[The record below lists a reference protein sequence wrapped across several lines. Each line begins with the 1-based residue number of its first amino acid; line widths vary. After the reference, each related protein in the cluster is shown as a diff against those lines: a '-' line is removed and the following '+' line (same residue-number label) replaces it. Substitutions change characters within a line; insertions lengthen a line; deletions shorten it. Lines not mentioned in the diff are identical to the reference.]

1 MMGSWHPVTNL
12 RDYVSHNPPV
22 VTFLLCMLSLVIS
35 FVCLGSYS
43 YSHTLPNPD
52 TAKDW
57 NKLLSSLSQL
67 QLCTKASA
75 DSSVLVSPAPS
86 LLVEQ
91 KNDKETMVDPTK
103 TSSSVTH
110 LHLKVPVALTASS
123 ARGSVKHFGLYTSL
137 RASQLHLGGN
147 EIVNMT
153 LEFLTGNRTHT
164 CLNIS
169 APSHLLPLS
178 PHPMKCPAFKKNISP
193 IHVEV
198 SNQLPAA
205 SQTCYSLHSKND
217 PTLTVM
223 LTQEE
228 RTVAVR
234 HLLEVSVFLLGVC
247 MVLCLAA
254 SVKRSLIPCYH
265 WNGLDLKSEP
275 LIDS

>member
-1 MMGSWHPVTNL
+1 MMGSWHPVANL
-12 RDYVSHNPPV
+12 RDYASHNPPM
-22 VTFLLCMLSLVIS
+22 VTFFLCMLSLVIS
-35 FVCLGSYS
+35 FICLGSYS

-57 NKLLSSLSQL
+57 NQLLSSLSQL
-67 QLCTKASA
+67 QLCTKAIA
-75 DSSVLVSPAPS
+75 DSSALVSPAPS
-86 LLVEQ
+86 HLMEE
-91 KNDKETMVDPTK
+91 KKDKETMVDPTK
-103 TSSSVTH
+103 LSSSVTH
-110 LHLKVPVALTASS
+110 LHLEVPVAVTASR
-123 ARGSVKHFGLYTSL
+123 ARGSGKYFSLYTSL

-178 PHPMKCPAFKKNISP
+178 PRPMKCPAFQKNISP
-193 IHVEV
+193 VHVEV
-198 SNQLPAA
+198 SNQLPTA
-205 SQTCYSLHSKND
+205 SQTCYSLRSKND

-228 RTVAVR
+228 RTVAVH

-247 MVLCLAA
+247 IVLCLAA
-254 SVKRSLIPCYH
+254 SVTRSLIPCCH
-265 WNGLDLKSEP
+265 WNGLDLKNVGT
-275 LIDS
+275 ID